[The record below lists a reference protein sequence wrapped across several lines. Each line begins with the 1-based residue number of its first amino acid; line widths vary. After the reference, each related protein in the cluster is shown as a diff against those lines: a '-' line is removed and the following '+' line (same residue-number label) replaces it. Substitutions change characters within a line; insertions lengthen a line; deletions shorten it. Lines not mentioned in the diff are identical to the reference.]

1 MYRHLLSHIV
11 LLQTSAKWFLLS
23 ALVGIVAG
31 IGGIAFNVAEQ
42 TVFRCTSQL
51 IAGFSPREAAGEHRL
66 FREPDTLFSPA
77 KLLLVLAAG
86 GLAAGW
92 LVYRFAPEAEG
103 HGTDAAI
110 EAYHHGSGYVRPIVP
125 LIKLLASAITI
136 GTGGSGGREGP
147 IAQIGAGF
155 GSYLGTVL
163 ELPVRDRR
171 ILLAAGM
178 GAGIA
183 AIFRAPL
190 AGALFSAEI
199 LYRETDLETEVVVPS
214 AVSSI
219 VGYCVFSYWLP
230 ADVRFL
236 PLFGSELHH
245 RLNSLAELLPMT
257 LLAGLLALVGILYI
271 KTFYGLHDR
280 WKKLP
285 IPAVLRPVAGA
296 LLTGLV
302 ALGFY
307 FSAAGNPHALAV
319 LATGYGTLQQ
329 ALVEPAAVGWQMLLA
344 VALLKILTT
353 SLTIGSG
360 GSGGVFGPSMV
371 IGGSAGAAV
380 GMLLHQLSPELVPEP
395 SVYAVVG
402 MAGFFAGI
410 ARAPISTIVM
420 VTELTGDYSLLV
432 PTMWVSTLCFILCQ
446 RWTLYRKQLP
456 SRLDSPAHR
465 GDFLVDVLEGMT
477 VRDVSWKQRTTVPE
491 GMSLREMMQVVADT
505 RQHYFPVVDKAGQLV
520 GIFSTDDVRRYFLN
534 QVIWELANARDVMTT
549 RVVTVTPDDD
559 LNTALRRFT
568 ELNLDELP
576 VVSQQTATQLLG
588 MLRRKDVISFYNR
601 QLLAH
606 KEEYRPDQ

>member
-1 MYRHLLSHIV
+1 MYRHFLNHVV
-11 LLQTSAKWFLLS
+11 LLQSSAKWFLLS

-31 IGGIAFNVAEQ
+31 IGGIAFNAAEQ
-42 TVFRCTSQL
+42 TVFRYTSQA
-51 IAGFSPREAAGEHRL
+51 IAGFSPQEAAGEHRL
-66 FREPDTLFSPA
+66 YREPNTSFSPM
-77 KLLLVLAAG
+77 KLLLVLAGG
-86 GLAAGW
+86 GLVAGW

-110 EAYHHGSGYVRPIVP
+110 EAYHHGGGYMRPVVP

-155 GSYLGTVL
+155 GSYLGTML
-163 ELPVRDRR
+163 DLPVRDRR

-183 AIFRAPL
+183 AVFRAPL

-199 LYRETDLETEVVVPS
+199 LYRQTDLETEVVVPS

-230 ADVRFL
+230 VDVRFL
-236 PLFGSELHH
+236 PLFGSQLHH
-245 RLNSLAELLPMT
+245 QLFSLAELLPMT
-257 LLAGLLALVGILYI
+257 LLAGLLVLMGILYI
-271 KTFYGLHDR
+271 KTFYGWHDR
-280 WKKLP
+280 WKKAP
-285 IPAVLRPVAGA
+285 IPAALRPVVGA

-302 ALGFY
+302 ALAFY
-307 FSAAGNPHALAV
+307 YGSSRNSHALAV
-319 LATGYGTLQQ
+319 LATGYGTLQR
-329 ALVEPAAVGWQMLLA
+329 ALVDPAAVGWQMLLA
-344 VALLKILTT
+344 VATLKILTT

-371 IGGSAGAAV
+371 IGGSTGAAV
-380 GMLLHQLSPELVPEP
+380 GLLFHQVSPQWVPDP
-395 SVYAVVG
+395 AVYAVVG

-410 ARAPISTIVM
+410 AHAPISTIIM

-477 VRDVSWKQRTTVPE
+477 VQDVTWKQRTTVPE
-491 GMSLREMMQVVADT
+491 NMNLREIVQLVADT
-505 RQHYFPVVDKAGQLV
+505 RQHYFPVIDEAGRLV

-534 QVIWELANARDVMTT
+534 QLIWELANARDVMTT
-549 RVVTVTPDDD
+549 RVVTVTPEDD

-576 VVSQQTATQLLG
+576 IVSQQTPTQLLG
-588 MLRRKDVISFYNR
+588 MLRRKDVIGFYNR

-606 KEEYRPDQ
+606 KEEYRPDK